1 MSNIKEQVLNNVEQ
15 IVPDPDE
22 QAAMDAYKNG
32 NPDYQ
37 PSVSQ
42 EDLRDML
49 PPLKSLI
56 LKWGLLAQWLY

>member
-1 MSNIKEQVLNNVEQ
+1 MIDSVSNIKEQVLNNVEQ

-42 EDLRDML
+42 EDL
-49 PPLKSLI
+49 LKDLNLKHSL
-56 LKWGLLAQWLY
+56 

>member
-1 MSNIKEQVLNNVEQ
+1 MIDSVSNIKDQVLNNVEQ

-42 EDLRDML
+42 EDL
-49 PPLKSLI
+49 LKDLNLKHSL
-56 LKWGLLAQWLY
+56 